1 MMSPTLEKAA
11 RNVLMD
17 LLCHLTKRQEYQS
30 KIARPVRKVTTK
42 ISSRNQM
49 LDFDRTKDLNARSKR
64 RSTQAPSSLDSPAKV
79 GSESVLASNLI
90 LEAGGNNFRQEI
102 LSKSKKKGSY
112 FTARAIFRESKINRK
127 WFFCTRKGCV
137 SVTSTCKREIS
148 LTGLLPRPNTKKRIC
163 AKETQLPCP

>member
-30 KIARPVRKVTTK
+30 KIASPVQKVTTK

-49 LDFDRTKDLNARSKR
+49 LDCDRTKDLNARSKR
-64 RSTQAPSSLDSPAKV
+64 RSTQALSSLDSPAKV

-90 LEAGGNNFRQEI
+90 REAAGNNFRQEI
-102 LSKSKKKGSY
+102 MRSEFKNSFQIEK
-112 FTARAIFRESKINRK
+112 
-127 WFFCTRKGCV
+127 
-137 SVTSTCKREIS
+137 
-148 LTGLLPRPNTKKRIC
+148 P
-163 AKETQLPCP
+163 